1 MNKTDQR
8 FVSACMHLL
17 FMRTTIQGLKDD
29 SVGDLKARRRPFSSV
44 GSRRV
49 HNEKKFRALADDDG
63 SDYEEEEVYLM
74 KKEQDVYP
82 IRGQPGMW
90 YKVSTS
96 TRSCD
101 LMSLMQCQ

>member
-1 MNKTDQR
+1 M
-8 FVSACMHLL
+8 LWL

-74 KKEQDVYP
+74 KKEQDFYP

-101 LMSLMQCQ
+101 LMSLIQCQWYKAISQR

>member
-1 MNKTDQR
+1 M
-8 FVSACMHLL
+8 
-17 FMRTTIQGLKDD
+17 
-29 SVGDLKARRRPFSSV
+29 KARRRPFSSV

-74 KKEQDVYP
+74 KKEQDFYP

-90 YKVSTS
+90 YKVGTFTRSCS
-96 TRSCD
+96 TRS
-101 LMSLMQCQ
+101 